1 MQVELLLV
9 DCSDQDGQ
17 CERGQI
23 FQAGDRVFPICRLHE
38 LCDLLGLLGQLFYQ
52 ENGMFDE
59 TFGLALRSHLAYL
72 SMVTLNLFDL
82 LTDLL

>member
-17 CERGQI
+17 GKGGQI
-23 FQAGDRVFPICRLHE
+23 FQAGDRVFFIFSLHE
-38 LCDLLGLLGQLFYQ
+38 LGHLLGLLSQLFYQ
-52 ENGMFDE
+52 ENGMFDQ
-59 TFGLALRSHLAYL
+59 TFGLSLWSHLSYL
-72 SMVTLNLFDL
+72 CILNLNLFDL